1 MFCPNC
7 GIDDPNNNQFCRS
20 CGTSLQAVRSVLEH
34 PDAITTSA
42 VTAREGIGRAIA
54 EKIAEFEDA
63 NELRQSVHELL
74 PAIQRF
80 LESPEERRLYK
91 QEQRLNQVREG
102 MLTSVVGLA
111 IVIPSLLL
119 SWMVHEEKILIVSA
133 LGLLVFLI
141 GLGITITAWWF
152 TGLPK
157 AFPSSSQN
165 TNTEVEPVEEPK
177 SLLVGDVPQQHP
189 NIQSVT
195 EGTTRE
201 LYDELQ
207 RSKFA

>member
-7 GIDDPNNNQFCRS
+7 GIDDPNKNQFCRS
-20 CGTSLQAVRSVLEH
+20 CGISLQSVRSILEH

-63 NELRQSVHELL
+63 HELRQAVHELL

-80 LESPEERRLYK
+80 LESPEERRLYR
-91 QEQRLNQVREG
+91 QEQRMNQMREG
-102 MLTSVVGLA
+102 ALTSVVGLA
-111 IVIPSLLL
+111 IIIPFLFL
-119 SWMVHEEKILIVSA
+119 SWMVHEEKVLIVSA

-152 TGLPK
+152 TGSPK
-157 AFPSSSQN
+157 AFPFSSEKGTTQI
-165 TNTEVEPVEEPK
+165 ERGEKPK
-177 SLLVGDVPQQHP
+177 SLLDLPKQHP
-189 NIQSVT
+189 NFNSVT

-201 LYDELQ
+201 LYD
-207 RSKFA
+207 